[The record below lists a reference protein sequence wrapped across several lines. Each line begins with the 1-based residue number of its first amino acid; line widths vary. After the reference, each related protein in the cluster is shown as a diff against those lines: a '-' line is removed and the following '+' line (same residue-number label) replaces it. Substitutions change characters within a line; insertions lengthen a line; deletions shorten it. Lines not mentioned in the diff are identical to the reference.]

1 MANGRDRNLESK
13 QTHKQAHN
21 LGNLV
26 IVRHGESVWN
36 QENRFTGWK
45 DVGLSEKGRVEAHK
59 GGKALREQNFAFDL
73 VYTSVLK
80 RAIHTMDIV
89 LEEIDQVW
97 LPVVKEWRLNERHY
111 GNLQGLD
118 KSETAAIHGED
129 QVKIWRRSYDIG
141 PPLMDKADPRH
152 PCHDPRYQGVSP
164 EILPSGESLKD
175 TVARFLPLWT
185 NKISKDLLAQK
196 KVLIVA
202 HGNSLRALIQHL
214 EGLTPSEIME
224 VNMPTGIPLAYDLDD
239 SFRVKN
245 KNFIGDPE
253 DVKKAIESVAN
264 QGKAKK

>member
-1 MANGRDRNLESK
+1 MVESLGHLELGNLEF
-13 QTHKQAHN
+13 
-21 LGNLV
+21 GNLV

-45 DVGLSEKGRVEAHK
+45 DVALSEKGRIEAQK
-59 GGKALREQNFAFDL
+59 GGKALRERHFEFDL

-97 LPVVKEWRLNERHY
+97 LPISKEWRLNERHY

-118 KSETAAIHGED
+118 KSETAALHGED
-129 QVKIWRRSYDIG
+129 QVKIWRRSYDVG
-141 PPLMDKADPRH
+141 PPPMPTSDPRH
-152 PCHDPRYQGVSP
+152 PCQDPRYKKVP
-164 EILPSGESLKD
+164 REVLPSGESLKD

-185 NKISKDLLAQK
+185 ERIAVDLQAGL

-214 EGLTPSEIME
+214 EGLTPAEIME
-224 VNMPTGIPLAYDLDD
+224 VNMPTGIPLAYKLDKHLK
-239 SFRVKN
+239 VLG
-245 KNFIGDPE
+245 KNFIGDPD
-253 DVKKAIESVAN
+253 DVKKAIESVAA
-264 QGKAKK
+264 QGKVKAK